1 MFPYAKATEKAD
13 NPFLCSLIDTLF
25 EQTDTFVPRSNRAQI
40 APHGHHSISYTKAME
55 GSTGIGAFHLPK
67 ISKTIVNTSTM
78 KKTFSL
84 PISLLLFFC
93 FYVLQAQ
100 ELHTESNATS
110 ITNESNSLDGWTY
123 GNAIGTVE
131 TTDAFHGN
139 YAIKFE
145 AQSDG
150 WQRGTYRFNTTQGQ
164 QYLITLAAKSSSPT
178 NPEINISGTV
188 EPSYTRIVSSNWSSY
203 SLTVTASGTSIDV
216 RVYLGLPALQG
227 NTAYIDSFSITPV
240 SGADTQ
246 APTAPS
252 LSSTGQTDTT
262 VNLAWSGAT
271 DNVGVI
277 GYKIFMNGSYF
288 SNTANVGTH
297 QMQGLTPGTNYNFVV
312 KALDAA
318 GNESVDSNQISVT
331 TNSGPDTQAPT
342 APSLSST
349 AHTDTTVDL
358 SWSGATDNIG
368 VTGYRIFKDGALE
381 TTLGNVGTHQVTG
394 LATSTAYSFTV
405 TALDASGNE
414 SVASNAVLVTTD
426 AGSGGG
432 SGSSVWSETGSTAS
446 YTGNV
451 AVGRTTV
458 PSGYKLAVDG
468 HVRAREVRVDQ
479 DTWPD
484 YVFKEDYD
492 LPTLDEIQEHIQKY
506 GHLPN
511 IPSAEEVRT
520 NGVELGEMNR
530 LLLEKI
536 EELTLHI
543 IQLKKEIRTNNQKP

>member
-1 MFPYAKATEKAD
+1 MFPYAKATEKAT
-13 NPFLCSLIDTLF
+13 NPFLRSLIHILF
-25 EQTDTFVPRSNRAQI
+25 ERTNTFVSGSNRAQI
-40 APHGHHSISYTKAME
+40 AAHVHYNTSHTKAME
-55 GSTGIGAFHLPK
+55 ASTGMGPFHLPK
-67 ISKTIVNTSTM
+67 ISKTIVNTSAM

-84 PISLLLFFC
+84 SISVLLFFC
-93 FYVLQAQ
+93 FYALRAQ

-110 ITNESNSLDGWTY
+110 ITNEANSLEGWTY

-203 SLTVTASGTSIDV
+203 SLTVTASGSSIDV

-227 NTAYIDSFSITPV
+227 NTVYIDSFSITPV
-240 SGADTQ
+240 NGADTQ

-271 DNVGVI
+271 DNLGVI

-318 GNESVDSNQISVT
+318 GNESVDSNQISVM

-349 AHTDTTVDL
+349 GHTDTTVDL
-358 SWSGATDNIG
+358 SWGAATDDTG
-368 VTGYRIFKDGALE
+368 VTGYQIFKDGVLE
-381 TTLGNVGTHQVTG
+381 TTLGSVGTYQVIG
-394 LATSTAYSFTV
+394 LTASTAYSFTV
-405 TALDASGNE
+405 TALDAAGNE
-414 SVASNAVLVTTD
+414 SLASNAISVTTD

-432 SGSSVWSETGSTAS
+432 SGSPVWSETGSTAS
-446 YTGNV
+446 YNGSVAIGTG
-451 AVGRTTV
+451 AV
-458 PSGYKLAVDG
+458 PSGYKLAVEG
-468 HVRAREVRVDQ
+468 HIRAREVRVDQ

-484 YVFKEDYD
+484 YVFKEGYD
-492 LPTLDEIQEHIQKY
+492 LPSLKEIQKHIQEK

-520 NGVELGEMNR
+520 NGVELGEMNK

-543 IQLKKEIRTNNQKP
+543 IQLKKEIKTNNQKP